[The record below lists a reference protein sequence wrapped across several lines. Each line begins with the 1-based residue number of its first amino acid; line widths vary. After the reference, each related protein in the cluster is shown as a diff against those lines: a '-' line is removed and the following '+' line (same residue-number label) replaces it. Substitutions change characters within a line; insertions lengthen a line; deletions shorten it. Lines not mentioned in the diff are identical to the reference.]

1 MMQLIEGHD
10 VIRGDGSVAK
20 RVLLLSDETPS
31 SLELTGADVP
41 GLNEEDVLAAGRQ
54 GPGSRRRDAQVRP
67 PAGELQ
73 PEIMGQQEHG
83 DGEEPEQFGIL
94 EEHYSA
100 AASLSASA
108 SSCV

>member
-41 GLNEEDVLAAGRQ
+41 GLNEEDVLAAGSVLIT
-54 GPGSRRRDAQVRP
+54 PEVNYIAFTDGSFTAK
-67 PAGELQ
+67 E
-73 PEIMGQQEHG
+73 
-83 DGEEPEQFGIL
+83 
-94 EEHYSA
+94 
-100 AASLSASA
+100 
-108 SSCV
+108 